1 MLKIGVYN
9 QSGEATGEVN
19 LSQEI
24 FGLKPNPDIVRQVV
38 EMKLAG
44 LRKPIAH
51 TKTKGEVRGGG
62 KKPWKQKGTGRAR
75 AGSIRSPLWK
85 GGGVTF
91 GPRSN
96 VNFTKKVNKKMERKA
111 LFMVLSDKL
120 SNNKLVVVDKFIIKN
135 IKTKDFLNNIIKKLP
150 SNGEK
155 TLILNDKYSKG
166 LFFSARN
173 LPLLKINRINNI
185 SLIDLLNY
193 SFLIITKGAL
203 KVLEETY
210 KKA

>member
-1 MLKIGVYN
+1 MLKVNVYN
-9 QSGEATGEVN
+9 QSGEVTGDVN

-24 FGLKPNPDIVRQVV
+24 FGIKPNPDIVRQVV

-75 AGSIRSPLWK
+75 AGSIRSPLWR
-85 GGGVTF
+85 GGGITF

-96 VNFTKKVNKKMERKA
+96 ANFTKKVNKKIERKA

-135 IKTKDFLNNIIKKLP
+135 IKTKDFLNNVIKKLP
-150 SNGEK
+150 SNEEK
-155 TLILNDKYSKG
+155 TLILNDKYSKS

-173 LPLLKINRINNI
+173 LPFLKINRINNI

-210 KKA
+210 KKV

>member
-1 MLKIGVYN
+1 MLKVNIYN
-9 QSGEATGEVN
+9 QNGEVTGDIN
-19 LSQEI
+19 LSPEI
-24 FGLKPNPDIVRQVV
+24 FGVKPNPDLVRQVV

-51 TKTKGEVRGGG
+51 TKTKREVRGGG

-96 VNFTKKVNKKMERKA
+96 ANFSKKVNKKTERKA

-120 SNNKLVVVDKFIIKN
+120 AGNKLIVVDKFIVKN
-135 IKTKDFLNNIIKKLP
+135 IKTKEFLNNIKKLP
-150 SNGEK
+150 SGDGK
-155 TLILNDKYSKG
+155 ALILNDKYSKN
-166 LFFSARN
+166 LFLSARN
-173 LPLLKINRINNI
+173 LPFLRVNRINNI
-185 SLIDLLNY
+185 SLIDLLKY
-193 SFLIITKGAL
+193 SFLIITKNAV
-203 KVLEETY
+203 KTLEETY
-210 KKA
+210 QKV